1 MSRCITCIYTLLIVD
16 DLVPRTRFALVLT
29 QRNASE
35 KASKLGIQL
44 GVTADRRGTGA
55 QDMVFSSITFLFY
68 FLPIFL
74 AAYFLTPTIQA
85 KNVVT
90 LLFSLVFYAW
100 GEPRF
105 VIILLI
111 SIAFNFC
118 AGLLIDL
125 REGSSRRLALGV
137 AVAGN
142 LLLLG
147 IFKYANFITANLTNL
162 LHPLGARSFATN
174 IALPLGIS
182 FFTFHC
188 LSYIIDVY
196 RRRFK
201 ANRNPIDIALYI
213 SLFPAPPAERAWPAA
228 IV

>member
-1 MSRCITCIYTLLIVD
+1 MGFL
-16 DLVPRTRFALVLT
+16 
-29 QRNASE
+29 
-35 KASKLGIQL
+35 
-44 GVTADRRGTGA
+44 
-55 QDMVFSSITFLFY
+55 SITFLFY

-90 LLFSLVFYAW
+90 LLFSLIFYAW

-105 VIILLI
+105 VIILLL

-118 AGLLIDL
+118 AGLFIDA
-125 REGSSRRLALGV
+125 REGSSRRLALAV

-147 IFKYANFITANLTNL
+147 IFKYANFITGNLTTL
-162 LHPLGARSFATN
+162 LSPLGAPSIRTS

-196 RRRFK
+196 RRRFR

-213 SLFPAPPAERAWPAA
+213 SLFPQLVAGPIVRYKTVARQLDARRHTLSRASAGARIFIIGLAQKVLIADPPGPL
-228 IV
+228 VGGGVCHP

>member
-1 MSRCITCIYTLLIVD
+1 M
-16 DLVPRTRFALVLT
+16 PRSSANEVC
-29 QRNASE
+29 
-35 KASKLGIQL
+35 
-44 GVTADRRGTGA
+44 DRRRSAGGRGLS
-55 QDMVFSSITFLFY
+55 MVFSSITFLFY

-74 AAYFLTPTIQA
+74 TAYFLTPTVRA

-118 AGLLIDL
+118 AALLIDA
-125 REGSSRRLALGV
+125 REGSSRRFALGV

-147 IFKYANFITANLTNL
+147 IFKYPNLITANLTTL
-162 LHPLGARSFATN
+162 LSPLGTPSFQTS

-188 LSYIIDVY
+188 LSYIIHVY
-196 RRRFK
+196 RGRF
-201 ANRNPIDIALYI
+201 RHNPTQSDLALYI
-213 SLFPAPPAERAWPAA
+213 SSSRT
-228 IV
+228 